1 MQASLAVQVCLGIQL
16 PGSQPNDDTLLGKTL
31 RRIYRFVSATREETG
46 KEYQDLDAH
55 MFHHIRNFS

>member
-16 PGSQPNDDTLLGKTL
+16 PGSQLNDDTLLGKTL

-46 KEYQDLDAH
+46 QEYQD
-55 MFHHIRNFS
+55 

>member
-46 KEYQDLDAH
+46 KEYQD
-55 MFHHIRNFS
+55 